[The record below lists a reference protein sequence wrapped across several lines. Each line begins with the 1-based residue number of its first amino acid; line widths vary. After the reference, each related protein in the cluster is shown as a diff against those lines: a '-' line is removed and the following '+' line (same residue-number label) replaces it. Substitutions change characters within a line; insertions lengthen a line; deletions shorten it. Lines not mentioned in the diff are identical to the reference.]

1 MPLPPAMKPPS
12 VTVHVQMPLPSA
24 MMPPPVT
31 VHAEDIQQCL
41 AGMQDMLLSCTAT
54 LLQQELS
61 QLRRCLGNDF
71 RDMLKEHKL
80 AIEQVVQNSVKPMVT
95 ENGMCTN
102 NNNGNNH
109 LCQEAAILMVRQQL
123 HGPASLTARRSPEH
137 GADDLAIAATSAE
150 KLSPSPPML
159 PFANPEPEGLPS
171 DEMSHCIAMPTML
184 PFAIH
189 EPEGLPSDEM
199 SHCTAM
205 EKRSLRHS
213 LTRSQTQ
220 NREVDLKPR
229 KTKKQIKRQLL
240 KGKVAKIDT
249 IDLYAVEN
257 FYHQEG
263 YMQQIARS
271 DWFSYLTLLVIS
283 MNAVYIGVSEDWNK
297 SDTLL
302 ESDLV
307 FQLFDHFFC
316 GCFTLELI
324 VRFCAFRHKSDALR
338 DNWFKFDALLVLLSI
353 FDTWL
358 MTAILAITNAQTVAL
373 PTVGSAL
380 KLLRLLRLSRL
391 VRLVRCLPELL
402 TLINGMREGARAVGS
417 SLLLVAILI
426 YMFGIVMHMFLSSN
440 EELADRFG
448 TLSLCMWTLLL
459 DGALTSETKPT
470 LEALLSEEEHAMV
483 FIFLFFVFLSCLTV
497 MNMLIGVLCEV
508 VSVVKQLEE
517 QTAAHELVKGT
528 VLVLLKQL
536 DVDESGDISKEEM
549 ANVMEHEQ
557 ARACLQDLN

>member
-1 MPLPPAMKPPS
+1 
-12 VTVHVQMPLPSA
+12 
-24 MMPPPVT
+24 
-31 VHAEDIQQCL
+31 
-41 AGMQDMLLSCTAT
+41 
-54 LLQQELS
+54 
-61 QLRRCLGNDF
+61 
-71 RDMLKEHKL
+71 
-80 AIEQVVQNSVKPMVT
+80 
-95 ENGMCTN
+95 
-102 NNNGNNH
+102 
-109 LCQEAAILMVRQQL
+109 
-123 HGPASLTARRSPEH
+123 
-137 GADDLAIAATSAE
+137 
-150 KLSPSPPML
+150 
-159 PFANPEPEGLPS
+159 
-171 DEMSHCIAMPTML
+171 
-184 PFAIH
+184 
-189 EPEGLPSDEM
+189 
-199 SHCTAM
+199 M

-213 LTRSQTQ
+213 MTRSQTQ
-220 NREVDLKPR
+220 HREIDVKPR
-229 KTKKQIKRQLL
+229 KRLSRRQLF
-240 KGKVAKIDT
+240 KAKVAQIDT

-257 FYHQEG
+257 LYHQEG

-307 FQLFDHFFC
+307 FQISDHFFC
-316 GCFTLELI
+316 ASFTLELI

-358 MTAILAITNAQTVAL
+358 MTAILAITNTQTVAL

-402 TLINGMREGARAVGS
+402 TLINGMREAARAVGS

-448 TLSLCMWTLLL
+448 TLALCMWTLLL

-470 LEALLSEEEHAMV
+470 LEALLSEAEYAMV
-483 FIFLFFVFLSCLTV
+483 FIFLSFVFLSCLTV

-508 VSVVKQLEE
+508 VSAVKQLEE

-557 ARACLQDLN
+557 ARACLQDLNVDVEHLMDLLDMHYEDESDLSMLFLLELILACRGDQPSATKHVIAESMFLRWDLKETMHQLEKRLDKQFQAINPQAFIQASLSCLQNNNSIANAAPPSKSRAASRASSRASSRKGGAKDHQ

>member
-12 VTVHVQMPLPSA
+12 VTVHVEMPLPSA
-24 MMPPPVT
+24 IMPPPVT

-41 AGMQDMLLSCTAT
+41 ACMQDMLLSCTAT

-71 RDMLKEHKL
+71 QDMLKEHKL
-80 AIEQVVQNSVKPMVT
+80 AIEQVVQKSVKPMVT
-95 ENGMCTN
+95 ENGMYKN
-102 NNNGNNH
+102 NNNSNKT
-109 LCQEAAILMVRQQL
+109 LCQEAAILMVHQQL
-123 HGPASLTARRSPEH
+123 HGPASLTVRRSPDH
-137 GADDLAIAATSAE
+137 GADELAIAATSAE

-159 PFANPEPEGLPS
+159 PFAIPEPEGLPS
-171 DEMSHCIAMPTML
+171 DEMEKGTELS
-184 PFAIH
+184 
-189 EPEGLPSDEM
+189 PSKA
-199 SHCTAM
+199 SSRGTAM

-220 NREVDLKPR
+220 NREIYLKPR
-229 KTKKQIKRQLL
+229 KKLKRQLL

-283 MNAVYIGVSEDWNK
+283 MKAVYIGVSEQWNK

-316 GCFTLELI
+316 GAFTLELI
-324 VRFCAFRHKSDALR
+324 VRFCAFRHKSDSLR
-338 DNWFKFDALLVLLSI
+338 DSWFRFDALLVFLSI

-358 MTAILAITNAQTVAL
+358 MTAILAITNTQTVAL
-373 PTVGSAL
+373 PTAGSAL

-391 VRLVRCLPELL
+391 VRLVRC
-402 TLINGMREGARAVGS
+402 
-417 SLLLVAILI
+417 
-426 YMFGIVMHMFLSSN
+426 
-440 EELADRFG
+440 
-448 TLSLCMWTLLL
+448 C
-459 DGALTSETKPT
+459 
-470 LEALLSEEEHAMV
+470 
-483 FIFLFFVFLSCLTV
+483 LSCLP
-497 MNMLIGVLCEV
+497 
-508 VSVVKQLEE
+508 
-517 QTAAHELVKGT
+517 
-528 VLVLLKQL
+528 
-536 DVDESGDISKEEM
+536 
-549 ANVMEHEQ
+549 
-557 ARACLQDLN
+557 